1 MPNATLT
8 FVYALERGAPEP
20 LTRHR
25 TKAAVPHAG
34 KYRVIDFTLANC
46 LHSGLRQVLVLTQYK
61 SHSLHK
67 HLRDAWSLF
76 NAELGEFITP
86 LPPQMRDG
94 SGWYLGV
101 LEALRQNR
109 YLIER
114 SRAEQV
120 LLLDGGLV
128 YRMDYAELIR
138 GHREQGA
145 AVTCALRQVSNG
157 AADAATQVICDDA
170 GRIVEIGPAPPRD
183 PISAPVSAESA
194 AFDAPMGAYVVD
206 KALLL
211 AELDRLAEAEVAA
224 VASRTGSD
232 APPGVAADLSTHLLP
247 SLLGSH
253 AVCAYRFGG
262 ERGRVTPD
270 RYWSDLSSTDAY
282 FHANMVLLESDPPLD
297 LYQPDWNIL
306 TYQGQYP
313 PARTVPGPVSGTE
326 GIFVNSMLAA
336 GTVIRGGGVS
346 HSVLFPLVQIDDG
359 AIVDEA
365 ILFEG
370 VKVGAGAHI
379 RRCICDK
386 DVVIPPGERI
396 GFDRRADEERF
407 DVSPQGI
414 VVIAKGQLI

>member
-8 FVYALERGAPEP
+8 FVYALERGTPEP

-25 TKAAVPHAG
+25 TKAAIPHAG

-46 LHSGLRQVLVLTQYK
+46 LHSGMRQVLVLTQYK

-86 LPPQMRDG
+86 VPPQMRDG
-94 SGWYLGV
+94 SGWYRGV

-114 SRAEQV
+114 SRAQQV
-120 LLLDGGLV
+120 LLLDGGVV

-138 GHREQGA
+138 FHREQGA
-145 AVTCALRQVSNG
+145 AVTCALRQVATG
-157 AADAATQVICDDA
+157 AADAATRILCDDA
-170 GRIVEIGPAPPRD
+170 DRIVELGPAPRPD
-183 PISAPVSAESA
+183 PIADPTSAGETG
-194 AFDAPMGAYVVD
+194 FDAPMGVYLID
-206 KALLL
+206 KSVLL
-211 AELDRLAEAEVAA
+211 AELDRLAQAEVDASAA
-224 VASRTGSD
+224 GADPES
-232 APPGVAADLSTHLLP
+232 PPGTAADLATHLLP
-247 SLLGSH
+247 ALLGSH
-253 AVCAYRFGG
+253 NVRAYRFGG

-270 RYWSDLSSTDAY
+270 RYWSDLGSTDAY
-282 FHANMVLLESDPPLD
+282 FRANMALLESDPPLD

-370 VKVGAGAHI
+370 VKIGAGAQI

-396 GFDRRADEERF
+396 GFDRRLDEERF
-407 DVSPQGI
+407 GVSPQGI
-414 VVIAKGQLI
+414 VVIAKGQKV

>member
-1 MPNATLT
+1 MLNQTLT
-8 FVYALERGAPEP
+8 FVFAIERGTPEP

-25 TKAAVPHAG
+25 TKAAIPHAG

-76 NAELGEFITP
+76 NPELGEFITP
-86 LPPQMRDG
+86 VPPQMRHN
-94 SGWYLGV
+94 SGWYRGV
-101 LEALRQNR
+101 LDALRQNS
-109 YLIER
+109 YLIQR
-114 SRAEQV
+114 SRAEHV
-120 LLLDGGLV
+120 LLLDGGIV
-128 YRMDYAELIR
+128 YRMDYEELIR
-138 GHREQGA
+138 FHREQGA
-145 AVTCALRQVSNG
+145 AVTCALRNVSSET
-157 AADAATQVICDDA
+157 AEATTGIVCDDA
-170 GRIVEIGPAPPRD
+170 GRVVEIRPTPEAGLDIGHGEALETG
-183 PISAPVSAESA
+183 S
-194 AFDAPMGAYVVD
+194 DAPMGVYLID
-206 KALLL
+206 KTVLL
-211 AELDRLAEAEVAA
+211 AELDRLAAAEAATCGDAA
-224 VASRTGSD
+224 S
-232 APPGVAADLSTHLLP
+232 PPAEAADLAMNLIP
-247 SLLGSH
+247 SLLGRYR
-253 AVCAYRFGG
+253 VCAYRFGG

-270 RYWSDLSSTDAY
+270 RYWSDLGSIDAY
-282 FHANMVLLESDPPLD
+282 FRANMVLLESDPPLD

-336 GTVIRGGGVS
+336 GTLIRGGGVS
-346 HSVLFPLVQIDDG
+346 HSVLFPCVQVDDG

-370 VKVGAGAHI
+370 VQVGAGAQL

-386 DVVIPPGERI
+386 DVVIPPDERI
-396 GFDRRADEERF
+396 GFDRRADEARF

-414 VVIAKGQLI
+414 VVITQGGRF

>member
-1 MPNATLT
+1 MSSATLT
-8 FVYALERGAPEP
+8 FVFAIERGAPAP
-20 LTRHR
+20 LTEQR
-25 TKAAVPHAG
+25 TKAAVPFAG

-76 NAELGEFITP
+76 NAELGEFITAV
-86 LPPQMRDG
+86 PPQMRTG
-94 SGWYLGV
+94 GGWYSGV
-101 LEALRQNR
+101 LDALRQNR

-138 GHREQGA
+138 FHREEGA
-145 AVTCALRQVSNG
+145 AVTCAVRAAGRAVAG
-157 AADAATQVICDDA
+157 GTVAIDCDAADHIRGLISVPDDQPGA
-170 GRIVEIGPAPPRD
+170 
-183 PISAPVSAESA
+183 S
-194 AFDAPMGAYVVD
+194 FDAPMGAFVVD

-211 AELDRLAEAEVAA
+211 RELDNLAAAEADGVPAA
-224 VASRTGSD
+224 AST
-232 APPGVAADLSTHLLP
+232 PPGAGADLATHLLP
-247 SLLGSH
+247 PLLGRETLR
-253 AVCAYRFGG
+253 VYRFGG

-270 RYWSDLSSTDAY
+270 RYWGDLGSTDAY
-282 FHANMVLLESDPPLD
+282 FRANMALLEAEPPLD

-313 PARTVPGPVSGTE
+313 PARTVPGAASGNE

-346 HSVLFPLVQIDDG
+346 HSVLFPLVEVQDG

-370 VKVGAGAHI
+370 VKVGEGAQI

-386 DVVIPPGERI
+386 DVIIGPGERI
-396 GFDRRADEERF
+396 GFDRAEDEARF
-407 DVSPQGI
+407 EVSPDGI
-414 VVIAKGQLI
+414 VVIPKGRRV

>member
-8 FVYALERGAPEP
+8 FVFAIERGTPAP

-25 TKAAVPHAG
+25 TKAAVPFAG
-34 KYRVIDFTLANC
+34 KYRVIDFPLANC

-86 LPPQMRDG
+86 VPPQMRAGD
-94 SGWYLGV
+94 GWYRGV
-101 LEALRQNR
+101 LDALRQNR
-109 YLIER
+109 YLMER
-114 SRAEQV
+114 SRTSQV
-120 LLLDGGLV
+120 LLLDGGVV

-138 GHREQGA
+138 FHREQGA
-145 AVTCALRQVSNG
+145 AVTCAVRTAGGTLSPCEVMLDCDATDRIARLQPPPAEV
-157 AADAATQVICDDA
+157 AASD
-170 GRIVEIGPAPPRD
+170 G
-183 PISAPVSAESA
+183 
-194 AFDAPMGAYVVD
+194 FDAPMGVYVVD
-206 KALLL
+206 KQLLL
-211 AELDRLAEAEVAA
+211 AELDALAAVEAEAAPAA
-224 VASRTGSD
+224 SAES
-232 APPGVAADLSTHLLP
+232 PPGAGADLATHLLP
-247 SLLGSH
+247 RLLDRGR
-253 AVCAYRFGG
+253 VFAYRFGG

-270 RYWSDLSSTDAY
+270 RYWSDLGSTDAY
-282 FHANMVLLESDPPLD
+282 FRANMALLEAEPPLD

-313 PARTVPGPVSGTE
+313 PARTVPGAKSGTE

-346 HSVLFPLVQIDDG
+346 HSVLFPQVQVDDG

-370 VKVGAGAHI
+370 VKVGEGAQI

-386 DVVIPPGERI
+386 DVVIGPGARI
-396 GFDRRADEERF
+396 GFDRAADEARF
-407 DVSPQGI
+407 EVSPNGI
-414 VVIAKGQLI
+414 VVIPKGQQV